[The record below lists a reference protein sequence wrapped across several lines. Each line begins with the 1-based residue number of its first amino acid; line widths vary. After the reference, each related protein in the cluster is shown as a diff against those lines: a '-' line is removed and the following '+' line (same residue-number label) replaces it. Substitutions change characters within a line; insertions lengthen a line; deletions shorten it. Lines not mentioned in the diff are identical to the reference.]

1 MKKIKYPELVAE
13 MARKG
18 KTQKEVAKL
27 LGLAH
32 PSISRRLSGEIE
44 WSIGEIDKLCEYFG
58 KDYYE
63 LFKKNND

>member
-1 MKKIKYPELVAE
+1 MKKSKYPELKAE
-13 MARKG
+13 MARRG
-18 KTQKEVAKL
+18 ETQASIGKL

-32 PSISRRLSGEIE
+32 PSISRRLSGEKD
-44 WSIGEIDKLCEYFG
+44 WSIGEIEKLCEYFG